1 LTLKLRTPV
10 KPVTVARIFL
20 GGFWFVRWVLL
31 PVALLPM
38 ASGIAAHGWRG
49 VGEIGWRGGWRY
61 WLEVPLL
68 LGVGLLLPFL
78 VLGWVPAVSGFALE
92 MISFLMRMLMAYLLF
107 VGAVWTL
114 ERRTVTTSSLGA
126 GPS

>member
-1 LTLKLRTPV
+1 
-10 KPVTVARIFL
+10 
-20 GGFWFVRWVLL
+20 
-31 PVALLPM
+31 
-38 ASGIAAHGWRG
+38 
-49 VGEIGWRGGWRY
+49 
-61 WLEVPLL
+61 
-68 LGVGLLLPFL
+68 
-78 VLGWVPAVSGFALE
+78 VSGFALE